1 MLDIEFAKLGDS
13 EKLIYF
19 EVASNPILQQ
29 LLKGELTTT
38 EDQILRL
45 EKSNE
50 ETEANFV
57 RRFDVLQIKRNLLL
71 SFIEINISVITE
83 IQNLSKQ

>member
-1 MLDIEFAKLGDS
+1 
-13 EKLIYF
+13 
-19 EVASNPILQQ
+19 

-45 EKSNE
+45 EKSND